1 MTGNDGSWVD
11 TEVAIERMHGGA
23 TRFSQ
28 SAPVRETFEGKPV
41 WEGVVH
47 VFDLT
52 GHPTATRAYAWSSPI
67 EGSTKRRFFAVL
79 HQPPVDS
86 PQAAVR
92 AAIVAEHRRD

>member
-1 MTGNDGSWVD
+1 
-11 TEVAIERMHGGA
+11 MHGGA
-23 TRFSQ
+23 AHLAQ
-28 SAPVRETFEGKPV
+28 SVPVREAFEGKPV

-47 VFDLT
+47 VFDLA

-92 AAIVAEHRRD
+92 AAIVAENNPEIEDATNSYFEDGEV